1 MNFTLQGNVLVF
13 IIASKAFKCIK
24 NCPLSSAAPLAKIAK
39 YSPSFSSSTKT
50 SKFFSKYLLKSVQ
63 NYRAELLYDYD
74 NINGIAIKIPSDK
87 SIREAIRYFQQVKGV
102 LSVNRDEVMQISK

>member
-1 MNFTLQGNVLVF
+1 MKYIRVFLILGFVMQCTAKQKVEQKEVELQNIYNHNL
-13 IIASKAFKCIK
+13 IIYYDREIGKE
-24 NCPLSSAAPLAKIAK
+24 
-39 YSPSFSSSTKT
+39 
-50 SKFFSKYLLKSVQ
+50 YLLKSVQ

>member
-1 MNFTLQGNVLVF
+1 MKYIRVFLILGLVMQCTAKQKVEQKEVELQNIYNL
-13 IIASKAFKCIK
+13 IIYYDREIGKE
-24 NCPLSSAAPLAKIAK
+24 
-39 YSPSFSSSTKT
+39 
-50 SKFFSKYLLKSVQ
+50 YLLKSVQ

>member
-1 MNFTLQGNVLVF
+1 MKYIRVFLILGLVMQCTAKQKVEQKEVELQNIYNL
-13 IIASKAFKCIK
+13 IIYYDREIGKEE
-24 NCPLSSAAPLAKIAK
+24 
-39 YSPSFSSSTKT
+39 
-50 SKFFSKYLLKSVQ
+50 LLKSVQ

-87 SIREAIRYFQQVKGV
+87 AILEAIRYFQQVKGV

>member
-1 MNFTLQGNVLVF
+1 MKYIRVFLILGLVMQCMAKQKVEQKEVELQNIYNHNPITHYDREIG
-13 IIASKAFKCIK
+13 KE
-24 NCPLSSAAPLAKIAK
+24 
-39 YSPSFSSSTKT
+39 
-50 SKFFSKYLLKSVQ
+50 YLLKSVQ

>member
-1 MNFTLQGNVLVF
+1 MKYIRVFLILGLVMQCTAKQKEVELQNIYNHNL
-13 IIASKAFKCIK
+13 IIYYDREIGKE
-24 NCPLSSAAPLAKIAK
+24 
-39 YSPSFSSSTKT
+39 
-50 SKFFSKYLLKSVQ
+50 YLLKSVQ